1 MQLVITPQENNVSI
15 TERITVID
23 LDMGVTLIPTAD
35 TIQVTPYGTVT
46 ASTLQT
52 AIEQLADQSFRSTST
67 PTTNLE
73 LGDVWYDTSN
83 DIFFVYRTVEG
94 VTDWYPLLN
103 TDADNADGLD
113 GGAF

>member
-23 LDMGVTLIPTAD
+23 LDMGVTVIPTAD
-35 TIQVTPYGTVT
+35 TIQVTPYGTFT
-46 ASTLQT
+46 ASTLQS
-52 AIEQLADQSFRSTST
+52 ALEQLADQSFRSGAA

-73 LGDVWYDTSN
+73 LGDVWYDTTN
-83 DIFFVYRTVEG
+83 NIFFVYRTVNG
-94 VTDWYPLLN
+94 TTDWYPLLN
-103 TDADNADGLD
+103 SDADNADGLD

>member
-15 TERITVID
+15 TERVTVID
-23 LDMGVTLIPTAD
+23 LGMGVTIVPLAD
-35 TIQVTPYGTVT
+35 VIEVTPYGTVT

-52 AIEQLADQSFRSTST
+52 AIEQLADQSFRSASA

-73 LGDVWYDTSN
+73 LGDVWYDTAN
-83 DIFFVYRTVEG
+83 DIFFVYRTFEG
-94 VTDWYPLLN
+94 ITDWYPLLN
-103 TDADNADGLD
+103 TDADNADRLD